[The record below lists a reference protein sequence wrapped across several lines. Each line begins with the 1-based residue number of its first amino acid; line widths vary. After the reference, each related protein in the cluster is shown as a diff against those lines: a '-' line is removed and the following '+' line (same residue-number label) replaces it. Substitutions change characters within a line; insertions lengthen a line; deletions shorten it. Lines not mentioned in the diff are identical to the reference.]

1 MSKMKRQVSDIL
13 DLWVSGRTM
22 TSIAATMGVPLDVVQ
37 YVIDQ
42 YGEDVV

>member
-13 DLWVSGRTM
+13 DLWVMGA
-22 TSIAATMGVPLDVVQ
+22 SIARIAKTTGQTPEVVQ

>member
-13 DLWVSGRTM
+13 DLWVMGRTM

>member
-13 DLWVSGRTM
+13 DLWVMGRTM
-22 TSIAATMGVPLDVVQ
+22 TSIAVTMGVPLDVVE

>member
-1 MSKMKRQVSDIL
+1 MSRMKRQVSDIL

-22 TSIAATMGVPLDVVQ
+22 TSIAVTMGVPLDVVQ